1 MWLVQCNDVDND
13 VDVIHD
19 LKCNLLGM
27 KECTLQYRKAFR
39 QVEVRS
45 STSNTMTLKTWRDC

>member
-45 STSNTMTLKTWRDC
+45 STSNTMTPKTWSDC